1 MSGNNITYDLNEE
14 SNYTLYDEND
24 TYYNYNDENG
34 DSVRDEMFEYVT
46 EGVLL
51 TSISVLGLIGNIL
64 AMYVLLRPSL
74 RGIFSNILTG
84 LASFDALFLATLP
97 FTFGLPILSP
107 NYRASYL
114 YCPIFSK
121 LFVLKM
127 LHIQALYNRLCLSFY
142 LQDHMFVHIMP
153 VSYGL
158 TLTFRLGSVLATLS
172 VTLERFF
179 AIVLP
184 LKDVRRFKKWL
195 IPGSIII
202 TGNVV

>member
-1 MSGNNITYDLNEE
+1 MSENNITYDLVEE

-107 NYRASYL
+107 YYRASYL
-114 YCPIFSK
+114 YFPIFSK
-121 LFVLKM
+121 SFIYL
-127 LHIQALYNRLCLSFY
+127 LYCTYRRC
-142 LQDHMFVHIMP
+142 I
-153 VSYGL
+153 
-158 TLTFRLGSVLATLS
+158 
-172 VTLERFF
+172 
-179 AIVLP
+179 IV
-184 LKDVRRFKKWL
+184 
-195 IPGSIII
+195 
-202 TGNVV
+202 

>member
-1 MSGNNITYDLNEE
+1 MNVSICLQLKIESFLFSMSGYNITYNLVDE
-14 SNYTLYDEND
+14 SNYSLYDEND

-107 NYRASYL
+107 YYRASYL
-114 YCPIFSK
+114 YCLIFSK
-121 LFVLKM
+121 
-127 LHIQALYNRLCLSFY
+127 S
-142 LQDHMFVHIMP
+142 
-153 VSYGL
+153 
-158 TLTFRLGSVLATLS
+158 
-172 VTLERFF
+172 
-179 AIVLP
+179 IVL
-184 LKDVRRFKKWL
+184 LFFETKFCEQIVKVHL
-195 IPGSIII
+195 SIYRTICLYI
-202 TGNVV
+202 

>member
-1 MSGNNITYDLNEE
+1 MSGNNITYDHVEE

-24 TYYNYNDENG
+24 TYYNYSDEYG

-107 NYRASYL
+107 YYRESYL

-121 LFVLKM
+121 LFVYL
-127 LHIQALYNRLCLSFY
+127 LSKNIA
-142 LQDHMFVHIMP
+142 HT
-153 VSYGL
+153 G
-158 TLTFRLGSVLATLS
+158 
-172 VTLERFF
+172 
-179 AIVLP
+179 IV
-184 LKDVRRFKKWL
+184 
-195 IPGSIII
+195 
-202 TGNVV
+202 